1 MSSQVSTAVIT
12 GAGSGIGR
20 ATAQEF
26 ANNGVRILLVGRR
39 LAMLQET
46 LDSLSGEGHSAVAV
60 NVTNASELKTA
71 IDAFA
76 NSNNGL
82 DCLVANAGINPQRA
96 AAADVDAD
104 AWGETL
110 RVNLD
115 GVHNSCQAAI
125 PHLLKSDSASVV
137 TIGSIAGLKGMA
149 ARAAYGPSKAAV
161 INYTQS
167 LATDYSRQ
175 GIRAN
180 CVCPGFVVTDI
191 NREWLDSLPSA
202 KREHLEERHL
212 LGLGAPPQVA
222 SVVWF
227 LASPSASWMT
237 GNVIA
242 VDGGYNCH

>member
-1 MSSQVSTAVIT
+1 MSLQIRTAVIT

-20 ATAQEF
+20 AAAQEF
-26 ANNGVRILLVGRR
+26 ANNGVRLLLVGRR

-46 LDSLSGEGHSAVAV
+46 LNSLSGEGHSVAAVD
-60 NVTNASELKTA
+60 VTDASALRAA
-71 IDAFA
+71 INNFA
-76 NSNNGL
+76 NANNGL

-96 AAADVDAD
+96 AATDVDAD

-125 PHLLKSDSASVV
+125 PHLLKSGFASVI
-137 TIGSIAGLKGMA
+137 TIGSIAGLKGMV

-161 INYTQS
+161 VNYTQS

-191 NREWLDSLPSA
+191 NREWLDNLPSA
-202 KREHLEERHL
+202 KREYIEARHL
-212 LGLGAPPQVA
+212 LGLGTPSQVA

-242 VDGGYNCH
+242 VDGGYSCH

>member
-227 LASPSASWMT
+227 LASPGASWMT

-242 VDGGYNCH
+242 VDGGYSCH